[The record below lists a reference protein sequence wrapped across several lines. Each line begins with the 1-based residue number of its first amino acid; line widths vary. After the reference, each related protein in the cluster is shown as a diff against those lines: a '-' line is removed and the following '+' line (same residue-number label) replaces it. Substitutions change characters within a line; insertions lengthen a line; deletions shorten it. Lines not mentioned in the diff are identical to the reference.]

1 MENKTNTTVMEAAKE
16 MAKEAMVKNATAEV
30 KADKIPVPP
39 TKPSGFVQYS
49 FSAADAFAR
58 REVIKDCDKAIKDI
72 VAATGGNMP
81 TELIDAYEGL
91 HQIMEHVKRVE
102 LDVIRV
108 GR

>member
-1 MENKTNTTVMEAAKE
+1 MENKNTNIMDAAKE
-16 MAKEAMVKNATAEV
+16 MAKNALAETKNEVVEAKEDI
-30 KADKIPVPP
+30 KHSRPC
-39 TKPSGFVQYS
+39 GFVKYS

-58 REVIKDCDKAIKDI
+58 REAVKECNDIIGSVIAS
-72 VAATGGNMP
+72 TGGNMP

-91 HQIMEHVKRVE
+91 HQIMEHIKRVE

>member
-16 MAKEAMVKNATAEV
+16 MAKEATKEV
-30 KADKIPVPP
+30 KAEPKAAV
-39 TKPSGFVQYS
+39 KPCGYVQYS

-58 REVIKDCDKAIKDI
+58 REVIKDCDAAIKDV

-91 HQIMEHVKRVE
+91 HQIMEHIKRVE

>member
-16 MAKEAMVKNATAEV
+16 MAKEAVVETKS
-30 KADKIPVPP
+30 DKVEKTSVPQ
-39 TKPSGFVQYS
+39 TKPCGFVQYS
-49 FSAADAFAR
+49 FSASDAFAR
-58 REVIKDCDKAIKDI
+58 REVIKDCDAAIKDV

-91 HQIMEHVKRVE
+91 HQIMEHIKRVE

>member
-16 MAKEAMVKNATAEV
+16 MAKEAMVETKS
-30 KADKIPVPP
+30 DKVEKTSAPI
-39 TKPSGFVQYS
+39 KPSGFVQYS